1 MNVRRLSA
9 YIDALVAGNRPPRF
23 RADPED
29 LEVLR
34 TAIALRAAR
43 PGDAIPDEAFVS
55 ALYDK
60 LADQERPASVVEF
73 PKARRGRTILAAVA
87 ASLVLVGGT
96 IAVTEA
102 TNHSPGTTAT
112 ALAPHLGN
120 VRTGTFLTADDQVM
134 GQIVAY
140 SGHPS
145 WVYMDVGGSNYSG
158 PITCKLQVE
167 DGSTVA
173 VGVFDLHR
181 GQGDFTRS
189 INLDIGRLRGAK
201 LVNANGSTVALAT
214 FA

>member
-1 MNVRRLSA
+1 MTGRRLSA
-9 YIDALVAGNRPPRF
+9 YIDALVAGRRPPRF

-43 PGDAIPDEAFVS
+43 PGDSTPNEQFVS
-55 ALYDK
+55 DLYGE
-60 LADQERPASVVEF
+60 LADQDRPAPIVEI
-73 PKARRGRTILAAVA
+73 PRARRGRTILAAVA

-96 IAVTEA
+96 VVATE
-102 TNHSPGTTAT
+102 TTKHSPGTTAT
-112 ALAPHLGN
+112 ALAPRTGD
-120 VRTGTFLTADDQVM
+120 VRTGTFLTANDQVM

-145 WVYMDVGGSNYSG
+145 WVYMNVDGLSGSG

-181 GQGDFTRS
+181 GQGDFTKT
-189 INLDIGRLRGAK
+189 IKVNIGSLRGAK
-201 LVNANGSTVALAT
+201 LVSANGSIVALAT

>member
-1 MNVRRLSA
+1 VTGRRLSA
-9 YIDALVAGNRPPRF
+9 YIDALVAGRRPPRF
-23 RADPED
+23 QADPED

-34 TAIALRAAR
+34 TAIAFRAAR
-43 PGDAIPDEAFVS
+43 PGDATPDEAFVS
-55 ALYDK
+55 ALYDE
-60 LADQERPASVVEF
+60 LAEQARPTPIVELQR
-73 PKARRGRTILAAVA
+73 ARHGRTILAAVA

-145 WVYMDVGGSNYSG
+145 WVYMNIDGSSYSG

-181 GQGDFTRS
+181 GQGDFTRT
-189 INLDIGRLRGAK
+189 IKVGIGALRGAK